1 MKEFTP
7 ILKILQAVITDD
19 ELNNILNTL
28 GYQDKGRILTV
39 GVFFRYLLLSA
50 ILKSDGYR
58 ELHTQGV
65 QYGLPKVDYSTL
77 SKKAKEI
84 PFEIF
89 LYICNHI
96 LAKSN
101 RTTRRKMDPVIS
113 RMVAAIDSTCITAHK
128 NKLPWAPY
136 LKESSGM

>member
-65 QYGLPKVDYSTL
+65 QYGLPKVDY
-77 SKKAKEI
+77 
-84 PFEIF
+84 
-89 LYICNHI
+89 
-96 LAKSN
+96 
-101 RTTRRKMDPVIS
+101 
-113 RMVAAIDSTCITAHK
+113 
-128 NKLPWAPY
+128 
-136 LKESSGM
+136 